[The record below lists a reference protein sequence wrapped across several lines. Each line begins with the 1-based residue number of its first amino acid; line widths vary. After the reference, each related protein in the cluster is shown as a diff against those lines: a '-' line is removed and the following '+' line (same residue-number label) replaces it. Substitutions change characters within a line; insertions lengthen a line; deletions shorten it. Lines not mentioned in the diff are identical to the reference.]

1 MESERVRSVR
11 IDTTDG
17 GTALLSVVYEAEK
30 GEPVVRRTSG
40 RQSLMRDI
48 AHRLARRH
56 DLEPIWEDSS
66 WLHGE
71 ATRPPVAFYR
81 CRS

>member
-11 IDTTDG
+11 IDSTDR
-17 GTALLSVVYEAEK
+17 GTALLSVVYEAGR

-40 RQSLMRDI
+40 RQSLIRDI

-66 WLHGE
+66 WLRGE
-71 ATRPPVAFYR
+71 GARPPVALYR